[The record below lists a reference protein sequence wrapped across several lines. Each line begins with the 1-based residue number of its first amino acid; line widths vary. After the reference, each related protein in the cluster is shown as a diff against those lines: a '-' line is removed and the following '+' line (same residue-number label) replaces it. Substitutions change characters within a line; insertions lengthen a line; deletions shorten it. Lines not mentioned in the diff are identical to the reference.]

1 MVSASNTDSF
11 LEVSQISLFT
21 AGLYYCNIA
30 HVKNPLTVWNQRR
43 IGDFPSCLGKVNG
56 YAPLLTEGKHWHITH
71 QEMFIPRQG
80 DPKLPLRIN
89 ECRYM
94 HSIRGK
100 KYCFICFVCC
110 VFGVLCLLS
119 AINFLRLS
127 ILRGHFKP
135 HSVSD
140 CSAYEDRIWNSRLTL
155 KRDPFMASSSCS
167 TIQGMIRYGRP

>member
-89 ECRYM
+89 ECRYI

-100 KYCFICFVCC
+100 NIALSVLCVVSLVSLVCWALSTPFVCQ
-110 VFGVLCLLS
+110 FYTGTLGL
-119 AINFLRLS
+119 
-127 ILRGHFKP
+127 ILFQTATHMKTAFETADWP
-135 HSVSD
+135 
-140 CSAYEDRIWNSRLTL
+140 
-155 KRDPFMASSSCS
+155 
-167 TIQGMIRYGRP
+167 